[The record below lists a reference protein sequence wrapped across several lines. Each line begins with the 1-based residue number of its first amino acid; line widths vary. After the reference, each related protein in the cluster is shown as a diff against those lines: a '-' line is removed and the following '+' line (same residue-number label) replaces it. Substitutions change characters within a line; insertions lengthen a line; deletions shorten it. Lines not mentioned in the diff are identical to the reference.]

1 MAEPEVRIAQLIA
14 AGRVLYGA
22 ACMAA
27 PRTVM
32 GPAGARAEGQMV
44 WLGRA
49 FGVRDLVL
57 GAGTLVALTGDREA
71 ATRWVSAS
79 AAADAL
85 DVANAAVFRREL
97 DRTGVIGVL
106 ALAVPAT
113 LGGAWAA
120 SRLRAAAR

>member
-1 MAEPEVRIAQLIA
+1 MATTEVRIAQLIA

-57 GAGTLVALTGDREA
+57 GGGTLVALAGDQEA
-71 ATRWVSAS
+71 ASRWVAAS

-85 DVANAAVFRREL
+85 DLANAALFRKEL
-97 DRTGVIGVL
+97 DRTGVAGVL

-120 SRLRAAAR
+120 SRMRAAQR